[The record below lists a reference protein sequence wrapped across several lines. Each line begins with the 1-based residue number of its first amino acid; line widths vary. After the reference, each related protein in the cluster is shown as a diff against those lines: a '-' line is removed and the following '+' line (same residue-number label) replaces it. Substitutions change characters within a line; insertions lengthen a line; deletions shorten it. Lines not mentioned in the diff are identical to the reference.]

1 MRAMNASHYLR
12 SLPALLLLGI
22 LLINGLI
29 CSLGHGNALAGM
41 PSAVSHDHHAHDM
54 SHDMP
59 MSMSM
64 GGQHEHP
71 SPIHAMG
78 SAGGDCLFAGS
89 LPLGFLVFLAL
100 VWLMRTP
107 PEPPPSVSSG
117 LPFQA
122 RYVLPRVNPQGP

>member
-1 MRAMNASHYLR
+1 MNASHFLR
-12 SLPALLLLGI
+12 SLPALMLLGI

-29 CSLGHGNALAGM
+29 CSLGHGNAIACM
-41 PSAVSHDHHAHDM
+41 PSAVSHDHHAHD
-54 SHDMP
+54 

-100 VWLMRTP
+100 GWLMRAP

-117 LPFQA
+117 LLFQA